1 MHGMPVPRPDPPT
14 AVRYFEHSTEHLA
27 PHERREYWRDTMLN
41 RSDANFSAD
50 ATRHNFSAS
59 AHGYVG
65 SAAEL
70 RYGTLD
76 VGVLRRDA
84 ARCRRDGG
92 DEILLTAL
100 ISAGDRVRYL
110 DDGGELSV
118 PAGKFLLTDMAVPFA
133 LEIGRFPS
141 INFRLPRTSVIRA
154 VGEFPKRQSGRLLP
168 AAPLSSLLFE
178 QMVRYAEAM
187 PAMDDAAREV
197 AMDATADFALA
208 VLRME
213 TRNAA
218 WHDESVWPGLWAA
231 ARRFIARHLDRAD
244 LNPDIV
250 ARALH
255 CSRSQLYRL
264 FARHGTTVMDHIRE
278 ARLRRS
284 RDMLADPAC
293 RLPIAEVASLCG
305 MDDPSAFSRAFR
317 QRFGCSPV
325 DVRRQARQVSP

>member
-1 MHGMPVPRPDPPT
+1 MPVPNPGPPT
-14 AVRYFEHSTEHLA
+14 AGRYFEHSTEHLA
-27 PHERREYWRDTMLN
+27 AHERREFWRDSMLN
-41 RSDANFSAD
+41 RSAVDFSAD
-50 ATRHNFSAS
+50 ATRHGFSAS

-76 VGVLRRDA
+76 AGVLRRDA

-100 ISAGDRVRYL
+100 TSGGDQVRYL

-118 PAGKFLLTDMAVPFA
+118 PARTFLLTDMAVPFA

-141 INFRLPRTSVIRA
+141 INFRLPRTSVLRA
-154 VGEFPKRQSGRLLP
+154 VGEFPKRQRGRLLP

-178 QMVRYAEAM
+178 QMVRFAQAM
-187 PAMDDAAREV
+187 PEMDCAAREV

-208 VLRME
+208 VLRLQ
-213 TRNAA
+213 TRDAA
-218 WHDESVWPGLWAA
+218 WHDDTPWPGLWAA
-231 ARRFIARHLDRAD
+231 AERFIARRLDRAE

-250 ARALH
+250 ARALR

-264 FARHGTTVMDHIRE
+264 FARHDTTVMDYIRE

-284 RDMLADPAC
+284 RTMLADPEC

-317 QRFGCSPV
+317 QRYGCSPV
-325 DVRRQARQVSP
+325 DVRREARQVSP

>member
-1 MHGMPVPRPDPPT
+1 MPVPRPDPPT
-14 AVRYFEHSTEHLA
+14 AGRYFEHSTEHLA
-27 PHERREYWRDTMLN
+27 PRERREYWRDTMLN
-41 RSDANFSAD
+41 RSVANFSAD
-50 ATRHNFSAS
+50 ITRHDFSAS
-59 AHGYVG
+59 AHGYIG
-65 SAAEL
+65 SSAEL
-70 RYGTLD
+70 RYGILD
-76 VGVLRRDA
+76 AGVLSRDA

-100 ISAGDRVRYL
+100 TSGDDQVRYL
-110 DDGGELSV
+110 DNSGEFIV
-118 PAGKFLLTDMAVPFA
+118 PAGRFLLTDMTVPFA

-141 INFRLPRTSVIRA
+141 INFRLPRMSVMRA
-154 VGEFPKRQSGRLLP
+154 AGEFPKRQSGRLLP

-178 QMVRYAEAM
+178 QMVRFAQAM
-187 PAMDDAAREV
+187 PEMDDAAREV

-208 VLRME
+208 VLRLE
-213 TRNAA
+213 TRNAT
-218 WHDESVWPGLWAA
+218 WHDDTPWPGLWTAA
-231 ARRFIARHLDRAD
+231 QRFIARRLDRAD
-244 LNPDIV
+244 LNPDVV

-264 FARHGTTVMDHIRE
+264 FARHDTTVMDTIRE

-293 RLPIAEVASLCG
+293 RLPVAEVASLCG

-325 DVRRQARQVSP
+325 DVRGQARQVSP